1 MKTFLE
7 FILKCISVVIY
18 YLTDNCLAKAIA
30 TIYKRISSNI
40 FSLKTKCNSNVHIAP
55 PSYIIG
61 HKYIQHKRFSS
72 CPGLRIECIDSYGE
86 YKFKPSLIIG
96 ENVCFNFRCHVGV
109 VNKIIIGDNVLIG
122 SNVLITDHSHGYN
135 NEADIE
141 DVAAK
146 RYLYSKGP
154 VIIEDNVWIGENV
167 CILPNVRIG
176 KNSIIAANSVVT
188 KDIPSYAIVGGV
200 PAKIIK
206 IIKRENYE

>member
-7 FILKCISVVIY
+7 FILKCISIVIY

-40 FSLKTKCNSNVHIAP
+40 FSLKTKCNYNVSICA

-61 HKYIQHKRFSS
+61 HKYIKHKHFTS
-72 CPGLRIECIDSYGE
+72 CSGLRIECIDSYRE
-86 YKFKPSLIIG
+86 YKYHPLLKIG
-96 ENVCFNFRCHVGV
+96 DNVHFNYRCHIGC

-135 NEADIE
+135 DYSDIE
-141 DVAAK
+141 NVAAH

-154 VIIEDNVWIGENV
+154 VVIEENVWIGENV

-188 KDIPSYAIVGGV
+188 KDVPQYSVVGGV
-200 PAKIIK
+200 PAREIK
-206 IIKRENYE
+206 TIK